1 VCGVVGCSGN
11 SLAVGDER
19 LLLLLREERLLLLR
33 L

>member
-1 VCGVVGCSGN
+1 VCGAVGCSGS

-19 LLLLLREERLLLLR
+19 LLLRLLLLF